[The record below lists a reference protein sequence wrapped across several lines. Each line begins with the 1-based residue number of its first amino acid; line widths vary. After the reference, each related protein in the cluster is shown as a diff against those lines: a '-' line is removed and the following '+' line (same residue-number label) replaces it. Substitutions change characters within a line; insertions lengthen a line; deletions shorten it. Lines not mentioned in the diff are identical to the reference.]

1 MPQKKDTFENQPTSA
16 RVTADPS
23 DTSDI
28 DAAVEQEGT
37 TAPDSFEET
46 TDVEPI
52 PETEDEQ
59 ETFDAPT
66 SNDVGEQTLTNAD
79 KQAATDAEEAF
90 DEASEEA

>member
-1 MPQKKDTFENQPTSA
+1 MTFENQPTSA
-16 RVTADPS
+16 QVPAEESTPETVPA
-23 DTSDI
+23 
-28 DAAVEQEGT
+28 EQEGT
-37 TAPDSFEET
+37 TAPDTFEET

-59 ETFDAPT
+59 ETFDSPT

>member
-1 MPQKKDTFENQPTSA
+1 MTFENQPTSA
-16 RVTADPS
+16 QVPAEESTPE
-23 DTSDI
+23 TT
-28 DAAVEQEGT
+28 EQEGT